1 MLKGRQ
7 PMELCFVRMW
17 LSGEIILDSEAFL
30 TSSEVY
36 LKLAL
41 KIHLGGLKST
51 FKEKWDWQV
60 I

>member
-1 MLKGRQ
+1 
-7 PMELCFVRMW
+7 MELCFVRMW